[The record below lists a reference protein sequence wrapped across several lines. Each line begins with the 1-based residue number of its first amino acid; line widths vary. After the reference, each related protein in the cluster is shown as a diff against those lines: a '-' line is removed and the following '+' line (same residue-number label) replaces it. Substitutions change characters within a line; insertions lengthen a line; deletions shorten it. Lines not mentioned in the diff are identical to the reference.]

1 MSTTSYKLIY
11 FNLRGRGELSR
22 FVFAQTGV
30 EYEDKRIELQD
41 WSETKPKMP
50 FEVLPVLEVDGD
62 RRISGSVNI
71 PRYLAERFGLAGEN
85 ELENAQIASIVDTI
99 TDLNME
105 MLKGFYE
112 KDEKKKEE
120 LRKKFLEETIPSKL
134 PFFEKRASTNENGW
148 LYNGKLTWA
157 DLAFYLSATYL
168 LPAAPAALNLKPYPG
183 LQKLYASVESLPN
196 IAKWIKVRPDN
207 DY

>member
-1 MSTTSYKLIY
+1 MSTTSYKLFY

-22 FVFAQTGV
+22 FVFAQAGV
-30 EYEDKRIELQD
+30 EYEDERIEFKD
-41 WSETKPKMP
+41 WRELKPKMP

-62 RRISGSVNI
+62 RSISGSVNI
-71 PRYLAERFGLAGEN
+71 PRYLAERFCLAGEN

-99 TDLNME
+99 TDLNQE

-112 KDEKKKEE
+112 KDEKRKEE
-120 LRKKFLEETIPSKL
+120 LRKKFLEETVPFKL

-157 DLAFYLSATYL
+157 DLSFYLSATWL
-168 LPAAPAALNLKPYPG
+168 LPAVPEALKAYPG

-196 IAKWIKVRPDN
+196 IAKWLKERPDN

>member
-1 MSTTSYKLIY
+1 MSTASYKLFY

-22 FVFAQTGV
+22 FVFAQAGV
-30 EYEDKRIELQD
+30 EYEDERIEFKD
-41 WSETKPKMP
+41 WREMKPKMP
-50 FEVLPVLEVDGD
+50 FEVVPVLEVDGD

-99 TDLNME
+99 TDLNQE

-112 KDEKKKEE
+112 KDEKRKEE
-120 LRKKFLEETIPSKL
+120 LRKKFLEETVPSKF
-134 PFFEKRASTNENGW
+134 PFFEKRASTNKNGW

-157 DLAFYLSATYL
+157 DLSFYLSATWL
-168 LPAAPAALNLKPYPG
+168 LPAVPEAFKPYPG

-196 IAKWIKVRPDN
+196 IAKWLKERPDN

>member
-1 MSTTSYKLIY
+1 MSTYKLIY

-22 FVFAQTGV
+22 FVFAQAGV
-30 EYEDKRIELQD
+30 EYEDERIEFKD
-41 WSETKPKMP
+41 WPEMKPKMP
-50 FEVLPVLEVDGD
+50 FEVVPVLEEDGD
-62 RRISGSVNI
+62 RRISGSVTI

-99 TDLNME
+99 TDLNQE
-105 MLKGFYE
+105 VLGFMRTE
-112 KDEKKKEE
+112 ADEKKKEE
-120 LRKKFLEETIPSKL
+120 IKKKLLEETVPSKYKI
-134 PFFEKRASTNENGW
+134 FEKRASTNENGW

-157 DLAFYLSATYL
+157 DLSFYLSATWL
-168 LPAAPAALNLKPYPG
+168 LPVAPDALKAYPG

-196 IAKWIKVRPDN
+196 IAKWLKERPDN